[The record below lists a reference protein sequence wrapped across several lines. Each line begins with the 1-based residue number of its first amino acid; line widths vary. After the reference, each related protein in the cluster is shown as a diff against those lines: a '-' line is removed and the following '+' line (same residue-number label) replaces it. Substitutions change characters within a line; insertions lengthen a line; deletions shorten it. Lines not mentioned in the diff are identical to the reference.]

1 MDDKHSSKEVTE
13 VIGWNIVTKRRMVG
27 CTREIYDTA
36 PYDDHLS
43 SNDCIDILKPA
54 VTSIVSYTFTVAVS

>member
-27 CTREIYDTA
+27 CT
-36 PYDDHLS
+36 